1 MKKLFLIPTLNRK
14 QHTTKELLTS
24 KKGKNG
30 TPYQMRDAF
39 GKGTEGTYSKPYQIL
54 QKNVNKNHWTNQI
67 QDSHSFLL
75 QSDKAPPGEGT
86 LRLMA
91 YDLDAG
97 HYHPKHTPKRGRSS
111 QPKKKKPEIR
121 LLLI

>member
-1 MKKLFLIPTLNRK
+1 
-14 QHTTKELLTS
+14 
-24 KKGKNG
+24 
-30 TPYQMRDAF
+30 MRDVF
-39 GKGTEGTYSKPYQIL
+39 VKGTEGTYSKPYQIL
-54 QKNVNKNHWTNQI
+54 YKNVNKNHWTNQI
-67 QDSHSFLL
+67 KDSHSFLL
-75 QSDKAPPGEGT
+75 QSDKATPREGT

-97 HYHPKHTPKRGRSS
+97 HYHPKHKPKRGRTL